1 LTVRGRPDY
10 DTAMR
15 WCDRRLILLALGVA
29 LFVAPAIGATIVPDP
44 TWIGGMYDGGDGDE
58 VAILMWDRTAGVVP
72 DVTPPPSPAGVV
84 DLDPLVSPAVVS
96 APLPRPA
103 SRAPPLV

>member
-1 LTVRGRPDY
+1 
-10 DTAMR
+10 MR
-15 WCDRRLILLALGVA
+15 WCERRALLLVLATVL
-29 LFVAPAIGATIVPDP
+29 LVAPAVGATMVPDP

-72 DVTPPPSPAGVV
+72 EITPPPAPSSAVWLEPPAPPV
-84 DLDPLVSPAVVS
+84 AVS

-103 SRAPPLV
+103 SRAPPLA

>member
-1 LTVRGRPDY
+1 
-10 DTAMR
+10 MR
-15 WCDRRLILLALGVA
+15 WCDRRLILVLLSLV
-29 LFVAPAIGATIVPDP
+29 LFAAPAIGATMVPDP

-72 DVTPPPSPAGVV
+72 DIAPPLSPTGAVALDPPVTPA
-84 DLDPLVSPAVVS
+84 AVS

>member
-1 LTVRGRPDY
+1 
-10 DTAMR
+10 MQ
-15 WCDRRLILLALGVA
+15 WCERRTLLLVLALV
-29 LFVAPAIGATIVPDP
+29 LFVAPAVSATMVPDP

-72 DVTPPPSPAGVV
+72 VVTPPPAPSSAVW
-84 DLDPLVSPAVVS
+84 LDPPAPPAAVS

-103 SRAPPLV
+103 SRAPPLA